1 MLNCFMTEFQAECFV
16 QGNGFGIYFQANQE
30 VLNQNGES
38 LFYIPWYSYLTNTTG
53 CGFPQTF

>member
-1 MLNCFMTEFQAECFV
+1 MTEFQAECFV

-38 LFYIPWYSYLTNTTG
+38 LFYIP
-53 CGFPQTF
+53 